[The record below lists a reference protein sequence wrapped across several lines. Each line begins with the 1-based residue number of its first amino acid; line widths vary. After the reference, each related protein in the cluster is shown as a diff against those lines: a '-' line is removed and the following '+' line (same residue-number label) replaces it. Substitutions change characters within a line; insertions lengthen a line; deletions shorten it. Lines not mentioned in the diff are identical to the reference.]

1 MARASKLGNI
11 ETMDTGNTIDA
22 LQGHL
27 LFWSMS
33 LLLMLADDVAM
44 LALMF
49 C

>member
-1 MARASKLGNI
+1 MNAR
-11 ETMDTGNTIDA
+11 NTIHA

-27 LFWSMS
+27 IFWGVS
-33 LLLMLADDVAM
+33 LAVMLADDVAM